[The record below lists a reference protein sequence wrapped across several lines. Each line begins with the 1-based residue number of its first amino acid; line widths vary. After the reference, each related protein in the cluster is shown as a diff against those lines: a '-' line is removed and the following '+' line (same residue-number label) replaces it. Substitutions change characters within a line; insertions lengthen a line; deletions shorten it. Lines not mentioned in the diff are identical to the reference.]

1 MSLPIRAGS
10 NLLIGESG
18 LLQSQGAGGDVAD
31 LGGAVVLDGTG
42 VEIAGVLGPLSAMLA
57 EELEGSAVE
66 LNQSLADDGLVGTVA
81 ALNVHHPQGS
91 G

>member
-42 VEIAGVLGPLSAMLA
+42 VQVGSLDGPLGAVLGEVP
-57 EELEGSAVE
+57 
-66 LNQSLADDGLVGTVA
+66 
-81 ALNVHHPQGS
+81 
-91 G
+91 